1 MKMNL
6 IDLHCDTAFMMS
18 IAKEPVELR
27 KNNLCVD
34 LERMK
39 QAGNIAQFFASF
51 LHMKYFDG
59 DFGKAYEAGLAMMR
73 RTKTEMEKNA
83 DLIRLA
89 TNYNEIMDNNSK
101 GLMSGILTVE
111 EGGIVDGKMERLE
124 ELYREGVRL
133 ITLTWN
139 FENCF
144 GYPNSDD
151 PEVMKSGLKPFGIE
165 AVEYMNELGILVDVS
180 HLSDGGF
187 WDVMKYSKK
196 PAVASHSNAR
206 RECGH
211 RRNLTDE
218 MIRALA
224 ENGGV
229 SGINFYPAFLSESG
243 KANID
248 DLVRHIVHM
257 YHMGGEEF
265 IAIGTDFD
273 GFEGAVDGLEHMG
286 KMPEFYEALRKRRF
300 TESQIEKFC
309 YKNALR
315 VIKETL

>member
-1 MKMNL
+1 MNL
-6 IDLHCDTAFMMS
+6 IDLHCDTAFMMA

-27 KNNLCVD
+27 KNELCVD
-34 LERMK
+34 LLKLKE
-39 QAGNIAQFFASF
+39 AGSMAQFFASF
-51 LHMKYFDG
+51 IHIKMFDW
-59 DFGKAYEAGLAMMR
+59 DFDKAYEAAFEMIRMTKSQITKNKDCIALACDYD
-73 RTKTEMEKNA
+73 ELVKNF
-83 DLIRLA
+83 DR
-89 TNYNEIMDNNSK
+89 

-111 EGGIVDGKMERLE
+111 EGGIVNGKTERLE

-144 GYPNSDD
+144 GYPNSDS
-151 PEVMKSGLKPFGIE
+151 PEIMNQGLKAFGIE
-165 AVEYMNELGILVDVS
+165 AVERMNELGMIVDVS

-196 PAVASHSNAR
+196 PAIASHSNAR

-224 ENGGV
+224 EKGGI
-229 SGINFYPAFLSESG
+229 SGINFYPAFLSETGST
-243 KANID
+243 NVD
-248 DLVRHIVHM
+248 DIVRHIVHM
-257 YHMGGEEF
+257 YHVGGEEF

-273 GFEGAVDGLEHMG
+273 GFDGAVDGLEHMG
-286 KMPEFYEALRKRRF
+286 KMPLFYDALRKRKF

-309 YKNALR
+309 YKNAMR
-315 VIKETL
+315 VIREVL

>member
-1 MKMNL
+1 MNL
-6 IDLHCDTAFMMS
+6 IDLHCDTAFLMS
-18 IAKEPVELR
+18 VIKEPIELR
-27 KNNLCVD
+27 QNKLCVD
-34 LERMK
+34 LMK
-39 QAGNIAQFFASF
+39 MKEAGSMAQFFASF
-51 LHMKYFDG
+51 LHMKRFDG
-59 DFGKAYEAGLAMMR
+59 DFTKAYEAALTMLEMTKNEFLKNQDMIALAH
-73 RTKTEMEKNA
+73 
-83 DLIRLA
+83 
-89 TNYNEIMDNNSK
+89 NYNDLMNNHSK
-101 GLMSGILTVE
+101 GLMSGFLTVE
-111 EGGIVDGKMERLE
+111 EGGIIEGKMERLE

-151 PEVMKSGLKPFGIE
+151 KTIMNQGLKPFGIE
-165 AVEYMNELGILVDVS
+165 AVERMNELGIIVDVS

-196 PAVASHSNAR
+196 PAIASHSNAR

-224 ENGGV
+224 EKGGI
-229 SGINFYPAFLSESG
+229 SGINFYPAFLSEEN
-243 KANID
+243 KATVD

-265 IAIGTDFD
+265 VAIGTDFD

-286 KMPEFYEALRKRRF
+286 KVPEFYEALRKRKF
-300 TESQIEKFC
+300 TDSQIEKFC

-315 VIKETL
+315 VIKEVS

>member
-1 MKMNL
+1 MNL

-39 QAGNIAQFFASF
+39 QAGSMAQFFASF
-51 LHMKYFDG
+51 IHMKQFNG
-59 DFGKAYEAGLAMMR
+59 DYDKAYEAALAMMR
-73 RTKTEMEKNA
+73 RTKAEMKKNA
-83 DLIRLA
+83 GLIRLA
-89 TNYNEIMDNNSK
+89 TTYEEVMKNHND
-101 GLMSGILTVE
+101 GFMSGILTVE
-111 EGGIVDGKMERLE
+111 EGGIIDGKMERLE
-124 ELYREGVRL
+124 ALYQEGVRL

-139 FENCF
+139 FENCI

-151 PEVMKSGLKPFGIE
+151 AELMKQGLKPFGIE
-165 AVEYMNELGILVDVS
+165 AVERMNELGMIVDVS

-187 WDVMKYSKK
+187 WDVMRYSKK
-196 PAVASHSNAR
+196 PAIASHSNAR

-224 ENGGV
+224 EQGGV
-229 SGINFYPAFLSESG
+229 SGLNFYPAFLSETG
-243 KANID
+243 TANID
-248 DLVRHIVHM
+248 DIVRHIVHM
-257 YHMGGEEF
+257 YHVGGEEF
-265 IAIGTDFD
+265 VAIGTDFD
-273 GFEGAVDGLEHMG
+273 GFEGAVDGFEHMG
-286 KMPEFYEALRKRRF
+286 KMPEFYDALRKRKF

-315 VIKETL
+315 AIKEVC

>member
-1 MKMNL
+1 MNL
-6 IDLHCDTAFMMS
+6 IDLHCDTAFLMS
-18 IAKEPVELR
+18 VIKEPIELR
-27 KNNLCVD
+27 QNKLCVD
-34 LERMK
+34 LMK
-39 QAGNIAQFFASF
+39 MKEAGSMAQFFASF
-51 LHMKYFDG
+51 LHMKRFDG
-59 DFGKAYEAGLAMMR
+59 DFTKAYEAALTMLEMTKNEFLKNQDMIALARNYRELM
-73 RTKTEMEKNA
+73 
-83 DLIRLA
+83 D
-89 TNYNEIMDNNSK
+89 NYNK
-101 GLMSGILTVE
+101 GLMSAFLTVE
-111 EGGIVDGKMERLE
+111 EGGIIEGEMERLE
-124 ELYREGVRL
+124 RLYAEGVRL

-144 GYPNSDD
+144 GYPNGA
-151 PEVMKSGLKPFGIE
+151 EGGLKPFGIE
-165 AVEYMNELGILVDVS
+165 AVEHMNDLGIIVDVS

-196 PAVASHSNAR
+196 PAIASHSNAR

-224 ENGGV
+224 EKGGI
-229 SGINFYPAFLSESG
+229 SGINFYPAFLSEEN
-243 KANID
+243 KATVD

-265 IAIGTDFD
+265 VAIGTDFD

-286 KMPEFYEALRKRRF
+286 KMPEFYEALRKRKF
-300 TESQIEKFC
+300 TDSQIEKFC

-315 VIKETL
+315 VIKEVC

>member
-1 MKMNL
+1 MNL
-6 IDLHCDTAFMMS
+6 IDLHCDTAFLMS
-18 IAKEPVELR
+18 VIKEPIELR
-27 KNNLCVD
+27 QNNLCVD
-34 LERMK
+34 LIKMK
-39 QAGNIAQFFASF
+39 EAGSMAQFFASF
-51 LHMKYFDG
+51 LHMKRFDG
-59 DFGKAYEAGLAMMR
+59 DFSKAYEAALTMLEMTKSEFLKNNDMIALAR
-73 RTKTEMEKNA
+73 
-83 DLIRLA
+83 
-89 TNYNEIMDNNSK
+89 NYSELMDNHSK
-101 GLMSGILTVE
+101 GLMSGFLTIE
-111 EGGIVDGKMERLE
+111 EGGIIEGEMERLE
-124 ELYREGVRL
+124 RLYAEGVRL

-144 GYPNSDD
+144 GYPNGA
-151 PEVMKSGLKPFGIE
+151 EGGLKPFGIE
-165 AVEYMNELGILVDVS
+165 AVERMNELGIIVDVS

-196 PAVASHSNAR
+196 PAIASHSNAR

-224 ENGGV
+224 EKGGI
-229 SGINFYPAFLSESG
+229 SGINFYPAFLSEEN
-243 KANID
+243 KATVD

-265 IAIGTDFD
+265 VAIGTDFD

-286 KMPEFYEALRKRRF
+286 KMQAFYEALRKRKF
-300 TESQIEKFC
+300 TDSQIEKFC

-315 VIKETL
+315 VIKEVC

>member
-1 MKMNL
+1 MNL
-6 IDLHCDTAFMMS
+6 IDLHCDTAFLMS
-18 IAKEPVELR
+18 VIKEPIELR
-27 KNNLCVD
+27 QNKLCVD
-34 LERMK
+34 LIKMK
-39 QAGNIAQFFASF
+39 EAGSMAQFFASF
-51 LHMKYFDG
+51 LHMKRFDG
-59 DFGKAYEAGLAMMR
+59 NFTKAYEAALAMLEM
-73 RTKTEMEKNA
+73 TKSEFLKNQ
-83 DLIRLA
+83 DMISLA
-89 TNYNEIMDNNSK
+89 RNYRELMDNHNK
-101 GLMSGILTVE
+101 GLMSGFLTVE
-111 EGGIVDGKMERLE
+111 EGGIVEGEMERLE
-124 ELYREGVRL
+124 RLYTEGVRL

-151 PEVMKSGLKPFGIE
+151 SVVMNQGLKPFGIE
-165 AVEYMNELGILVDVS
+165 AVERMNELGIIVDVS

-196 PAVASHSNAR
+196 PAIASHSNAR

-224 ENGGV
+224 EKGGI
-229 SGINFYPAFLSESG
+229 SGINFYPAFLSEEN
-243 KANID
+243 KATVD

-265 IAIGTDFD
+265 VAIGTDFD

-286 KMPEFYEALRKRRF
+286 KMPEFYEALRKRKF
-300 TESQIEKFC
+300 TDSQIEKFC

-315 VIKETL
+315 VIKEVC

>member
-1 MKMNL
+1 MNL
-6 IDLHCDTAFMMS
+6 IDLHCDTAFLMS
-18 IAKEPVELR
+18 IAKEPIELR
-27 KNNLCVD
+27 NNNLCVD

-39 QAGNIAQFFASF
+39 QAGSMAQFFASF
-51 LHMKYFDG
+51 IHMKYFDG
-59 DFGKAYEAGLAMMR
+59 DFDKAYEAALAMMR
-73 RTKTEMEKNA
+73 RTKAEIAKNS
-83 DLIRLA
+83 DMISLA
-89 TNYNEIMDNNSK
+89 TNYDELMKNHKN

-111 EGGIVDGKMERLE
+111 EGGIIHGKMERLE
-124 ELYREGVRL
+124 ELHREGVRL

-144 GYPNSDD
+144 GYPNGA
-151 PEVMKSGLKPFGIE
+151 EGGLKPFGIE
-165 AVEYMNELGILVDVS
+165 AVERMNDLGIIVDVS

-196 PAVASHSNAR
+196 PAIASHSNAR

-224 ENGGV
+224 EKGGI
-229 SGINFYPAFLSESG
+229 SGLNFYPAFLSDEG
-243 KANID
+243 KANVD
-248 DLVRHIVHM
+248 DIVRHMLHM
-257 YHMGGEEF
+257 YHVGGEEF
-265 IAIGTDFD
+265 VAIGTDFD

-286 KMPEFYEALRKRRF
+286 KMPEFYEALRKRKF
-300 TESQIEKFC
+300 TDSQIEKFC

-315 VIKETL
+315 VIREVL

>member
-1 MKMNL
+1 MNL

-39 QAGNIAQFFASF
+39 QAGSMAQFFASF
-51 LHMKYFDG
+51 IHMKRFDG
-59 DFGKAYEAGLAMMR
+59 DFDKGYEAALGMLRMTKDQMTKNSDQIALARNYDELM
-73 RTKTEMEKNA
+73 KNHQ
-83 DLIRLA
+83 
-89 TNYNEIMDNNSK
+89 K
-101 GLMSGILTVE
+101 GLMSGVLTVE
-111 EGGIVDGKMERLE
+111 EGGIIDGKMERLE
-124 ELYREGVRL
+124 ALYQEGVRL

-144 GYPNSDD
+144 GYPNGA
-151 PEVMKSGLKPFGIE
+151 EGGLKPFGME
-165 AVEYMNELGILVDVS
+165 AVEYMNDLGILVDVS

-187 WDVMKYSKK
+187 WDVMKCSKT
-196 PAVASHSNAR
+196 PVVASHSNAR

-224 ENGGV
+224 EKGGI
-229 SGINFYPAFLSESG
+229 SGLNFYPAFLSESG

-257 YHMGGEEF
+257 YHLGGEEF
-265 IAIGTDFD
+265 VAIGTDFD

-286 KMPEFYEALRKRRF
+286 RMPEFYNALRKRKF

-309 YKNALR
+309 YQNALR
-315 VIKETL
+315 VIKDVMK

>member
-1 MKMNL
+1 MNL
-6 IDLHCDTAFMMS
+6 IDLHCDTAFLMS
-18 IAKEPVELR
+18 VIKEPIELR
-27 KNNLCVD
+27 QNKLCVD
-34 LERMK
+34 LMK
-39 QAGNIAQFFASF
+39 MKEAGSMAQFFASF
-51 LHMKYFDG
+51 LHMKRFDG
-59 DFGKAYEAGLAMMR
+59 DFTKAYEAALTMLEMTKNEFLKNQDMIALAH
-73 RTKTEMEKNA
+73 
-83 DLIRLA
+83 
-89 TNYNEIMDNNSK
+89 NYNDLMNNHSK
-101 GLMSGILTVE
+101 GLMSGFLTVE
-111 EGGIVDGKMERLE
+111 EGGIIEGKMERLE

-151 PEVMKSGLKPFGIE
+151 KTIMNQGLKPFGIE
-165 AVEYMNELGILVDVS
+165 AVERMNELGIIVDVS

-196 PAVASHSNAR
+196 PAIASHSNAR

-224 ENGGV
+224 EKGGI
-229 SGINFYPAFLSESG
+229 SGINFYPAFLSEEN
-243 KANID
+243 KATVD

-265 IAIGTDFD
+265 VAIGTDFD
-273 GFEGAVDGLEHMG
+273 GFEGAVDRLEHMG
-286 KMPEFYEALRKRRF
+286 KMPEFYEALRKRKF
-300 TESQIEKFC
+300 TDSQIEKFC

-315 VIKETL
+315 VIKEVC

>member
-1 MKMNL
+1 MNL

-18 IAKEPVELR
+18 IAKEELELR
-27 KNNLCVD
+27 KNTLCVD

-39 QAGNIAQFFASF
+39 EAGSMAQFFASF
-51 LHMKYFDG
+51 IHMKYFNG
-59 DFGKAYEAGLAMMR
+59 DYDKAYEAALTMLR
-73 RTKTEMEKNA
+73 KTKSEISKNA

-89 TNYNEIMDNNSK
+89 TNYEDVMNNYDSA
-101 GLMSGILTVE
+101 LMSGILTVE
-111 EGGIVDGKMERLE
+111 EGGIIDGKMERLE

-151 PEVMKSGLKPFGIE
+151 PELMKKGLKPFGIE
-165 AVEYMNELGILVDVS
+165 AVERMNELGIIVDVS

-187 WDVMKYSKK
+187 WDVIKYGKK
-196 PAVASHSNAR
+196 PAIASHSNAR

-224 ENGGV
+224 EKGGI
-229 SGINFYPAFLSESG
+229 SGLNFYPAFLTETGS
-243 KANID
+243 ANID

-265 IAIGTDFD
+265 VAIGTDFD

-300 TESQIEKFC
+300 TDSQIEKFC

-315 VIKETL
+315 VIREVL

>member
-1 MKMNL
+1 MNL
-6 IDLHCDTAFMMS
+6 IDLHCDTAFMMAR
-18 IAKEPVELR
+18 AKEPIELR
-27 KNNLCVD
+27 NNNLCVD
-34 LERMK
+34 LERMAK
-39 QAGNIAQFFASF
+39 ADSMAQFFASF
-51 LHMKYFDG
+51 IHMQFMKFDY
-59 DFGKAYEAGLAMMR
+59 DKAYEAALAMIR
-73 RTKTEMEKNA
+73 RTKSEIEKNA
-83 DLIRLA
+83 DLIRIA
-89 TNYNEIMDNNSK
+89 RNYDELMRNHQNRF
-101 GLMSGILTVE
+101 MSGILTVE
-111 EGGIVDGKMERLE
+111 EGGIIDSKMERLE
-124 ELYREGVRL
+124 ELYEEGVRL

-144 GYPNSDD
+144 GFPNSDA
-151 PEVMKSGLKPFGIE
+151 PEVMNKGLKPFGIE
-165 AVEYMNELGILVDVS
+165 AIERMNDLGIIVDVS

-218 MIRALA
+218 MMHVLA
-224 ENGGV
+224 EKGGI
-229 SGINFYPAFLSESG
+229 SGLNFYPAFLSESNQ
-243 KANID
+243 ANID

-257 YHMGGEEF
+257 YHVGGEEF
-265 IAIGTDFD
+265 VAIGTDFD

-286 KMPEFYEALRKRRF
+286 KMPEFYDALRKRRF

-315 VIKETL
+315 VIKDVMK

>member
-1 MKMNL
+1 MNL
-6 IDLHCDTAFMMS
+6 IDLHCDTAFLMS
-18 IAKEPVELR
+18 IAKEPIELR
-27 KNNLCVD
+27 NNNLCVD

-39 QAGNIAQFFASF
+39 QAGSMAQFFASF
-51 LHMKYFDG
+51 IHMKYFDG
-59 DFGKAYEAGLAMMR
+59 DFDKAYEAALAMMR
-73 RTKTEMEKNA
+73 RTKAEIAKNS
-83 DLIRLA
+83 DMISLA
-89 TNYNEIMDNNSK
+89 TNYDELMKNHKN

-111 EGGIVDGKMERLE
+111 EGGIIHGKMERLE
-124 ELYREGVRL
+124 ELHREGVRL

-144 GYPNSDD
+144 GYPNGA
-151 PEVMKSGLKPFGIE
+151 EGGLKPFGIE
-165 AVEYMNELGILVDVS
+165 AVERMNDLGMIVDVS

-196 PAVASHSNAR
+196 PAIASHSNAR

-224 ENGGV
+224 EKGGI
-229 SGINFYPAFLSESG
+229 SGLNFYPAFLSDEG
-243 KANID
+243 KANVD
-248 DLVRHIVHM
+248 DIVRHMLHM
-257 YHMGGEEF
+257 YHVGGEEF
-265 IAIGTDFD
+265 VAIGTDFD

-286 KMPEFYEALRKRRF
+286 KMPEFYEALRKRKF
-300 TESQIEKFC
+300 TDSQIEKFC

-315 VIKETL
+315 VIREVC

>member
-1 MKMNL
+1 MNL

-18 IAKEPVELR
+18 IAKEKVELR

-39 QAGNIAQFFASF
+39 EEGSMAQFFASF
-51 LHMKYFDG
+51 LHMKFFNG
-59 DFGKAYEAGLAMMR
+59 DFDKAYEAAHAMLR
-73 RTKTEMEKNA
+73 NTKAEMEKNS

-89 TNYNEIMDNNSK
+89 TNYDELMKNHKS

-111 EGGIVDGKMERLE
+111 EGGIIAGKMERLE

-144 GYPNSDD
+144 GYPNGS
-151 PEVMKSGLKPFGIE
+151 EGGLKAFGIE
-165 AVEYMNELGILVDVS
+165 AVERMNDLGMIVDVS
-180 HLSDGGF
+180 HLSDDGF

-196 PAVASHSNAR
+196 AAVASHSNAR

-224 ENGGV
+224 EKGGI
-229 SGINFYPAFLSESG
+229 SGLNFYPAFLTEAG
-243 KANID
+243 TANMD

-257 YHMGGEEF
+257 YHIGGEEF
-265 IAIGTDFD
+265 VAIGTDFD
-273 GFEGAVDGLEHMG
+273 GFDGAVEGLEHMG
-286 KMPEFYEALRKRRF
+286 MMPQFYNALRKRKF
-300 TESQIEKFC
+300 TDSQIEKFC

-315 VIKETL
+315 VIREVL

>member
-1 MKMNL
+1 
-6 IDLHCDTAFMMS
+6 MS
-18 IAKEPVELR
+18 VIKEAIELR
-27 KNNLCVD
+27 QNKLCVD
-34 LERMK
+34 LMK
-39 QAGNIAQFFASF
+39 MKEAGSMAQFFASF
-51 LHMKYFDG
+51 LHMKRFDG
-59 DFGKAYEAGLAMMR
+59 NFTKAYEAALAMLEM
-73 RTKTEMEKNA
+73 TKSEFLKNQDMIA
-83 DLIRLA
+83 LA
-89 TNYNEIMDNNSK
+89 RNYRELMDNHNK
-101 GLMSGILTVE
+101 GLMSGFLTVE
-111 EGGIVDGKMERLE
+111 EGGIIEGEMERLE
-124 ELYREGVRL
+124 RLYTEGVRL

-151 PEVMKSGLKPFGIE
+151 SVVMNQGLKPFGIE
-165 AVEYMNELGILVDVS
+165 AVERMNELGIIVDVS

-196 PAVASHSNAR
+196 PAIASHSNTR

-224 ENGGV
+224 EKGGI
-229 SGINFYPAFLSESG
+229 SGINFYPAFLSEEN
-243 KANID
+243 KATVD

-265 IAIGTDFD
+265 VAIGTDFD

-286 KMPEFYEALRKRRF
+286 KMPEFYEALRKRKF
-300 TESQIEKFC
+300 TDSQIEKFC

-315 VIKETL
+315 VIKEVC

>member
-1 MKMNL
+1 MNL
-6 IDLHCDTAFMMS
+6 IDLHCDTAFLMS

-27 KNNLCVD
+27 KNELCVD
-34 LERMK
+34 LLK
-39 QAGNIAQFFASF
+39 LKDAGSMAQFFASF
-51 LHMKYFDG
+51 IHMKMFDG
-59 DFGKAYEAGLAMMR
+59 DFDKAYEAALGMLHMTKSQIVKNEECIALAR
-73 RTKTEMEKNA
+73 
-83 DLIRLA
+83 
-89 TNYNEIMDNNSK
+89 NYEELMNNHNN

-111 EGGIVDGKMERLE
+111 EGGIINGRMERLE

-144 GYPNSDD
+144 GFPNSDS
-151 PEVMKSGLKPFGIE
+151 PEVMNQGLKTFGIE
-165 AVEYMNELGILVDVS
+165 AVERMNELGMIVDVS

-196 PAVASHSNAR
+196 PAVASHSNSR

-218 MIRALA
+218 MICALA
-224 ENGGV
+224 EKGGI
-229 SGINFYPAFLSESG
+229 SGINFYPAFLSEAG
-243 KANID
+243 TANVD
-248 DLVRHIVHM
+248 DIVRHIVHM
-257 YHMGGEEF
+257 YHVGGEEF
-265 IAIGTDFD
+265 VAIGTDFD

-286 KMPEFYEALRKRRF
+286 KMPQFYEALRKRKF

-309 YKNALR
+309 YKNAMR
-315 VIKETL
+315 VIKDVL